1 MARKQLEK
9 SRYFTFLLY
18 PESLPD
24 EWLSKLESN
33 IAEPVAISP
42 LHDKDIMGYDDVG
55 NVIYKKPHYH
65 VMYIANS
72 SVTADA
78 VSKKIKR
85 CLGNQSVALTKI
97 VDNCE
102 NLYKY
107 FTHESKDAIKKKKHV
122 YSSADMVHLN
132 NFDIARYIRFSKEE
146 KDEFLQFLIRYII
159 ENKIENMVELYER
172 IEMGELKEKETV
184 KAITMSCG
192 IVRLAFDGC
201 YQHRKKLNET
211 D

>member
-72 SVTADA
+72 RVT
-78 VSKKIKR
+78 
-85 CLGNQSVALTKI
+85 G
-97 VDNCE
+97 
-102 NLYKY
+102 
-107 FTHESKDAIKKKKHV
+107 
-122 YSSADMVHLN
+122 
-132 NFDIARYIRFSKEE
+132 
-146 KDEFLQFLIRYII
+146 
-159 ENKIENMVELYER
+159 
-172 IEMGELKEKETV
+172 
-184 KAITMSCG
+184 
-192 IVRLAFDGC
+192 
-201 YQHRKKLNET
+201 
-211 D
+211 